1 MFETLLKNKSDTRV
15 FTKVPFLKC
24 VFFQFLFSFNFS
36 LLLCIIEYKQKLVRI
51 RYDLI
56 ETIGCSL
63 ICLNSKI
70 FLTETFCLQTL
81 IMDESRLAEMRWSVR
96 RTTLIAS
103 VLLVTLN
110 TVGQQLA
117 SDAAYLATLKEVLY
131 ILLDG
136 VPEG

>member
-1 MFETLLKNKSDTRV
+1 M
-15 FTKVPFLKC
+15 
-24 VFFQFLFSFNFS
+24 
-36 LLLCIIEYKQKLVRI
+36 VRI

-70 FLTETFCLQTL
+70 SLTETFCLQTL

>member
-1 MFETLLKNKSDTRV
+1 MFIDVSQPLD
-15 FTKVPFLKC
+15 
-24 VFFQFLFSFNFS
+24 FLFFF
-36 LLLCIIEYKQKLVRI
+36 
-51 RYDLI
+51 
-56 ETIGCSL
+56 
-63 ICLNSKI
+63 
-70 FLTETFCLQTL
+70 FFQTL
-81 IMDESRLAEMRWSVR
+81 IMDEFRLAEMRWSVR

-131 ILLDG
+131 VLLDG

>member
-1 MFETLLKNKSDTRV
+1 MLLRLNLIKTTGCLLMSLN
-15 FTKVPFLKC
+15 PF
-24 VFFQFLFSFNFS
+24 FLF
-36 LLLCIIEYKQKLVRI
+36 
-51 RYDLI
+51 
-56 ETIGCSL
+56 
-63 ICLNSKI
+63 
-70 FLTETFCLQTL
+70 FLFFQTL
-81 IMDESRLAEMRWSVR
+81 IMDEFRLAEMRWSVR